1 VVLVCLE
8 WFLRGD
14 YLLSSSFHCFALSNF
29 QYKHSLDFH
38 QGNLNDNLDNVCKQS
53 QVKIN
58 ARHFKNLL
66 SDIFMGLKKP
76 LSEIDIVDINLKFK
90 NAGKVSIR
98 IKFKY

>member
-1 VVLVCLE
+1 MNSP
-8 WFLRGD
+8 
-14 YLLSSSFHCFALSNF
+14 YLLSPSFHCFALSNF
-29 QYKHSLDFH
+29 QYKHSLDLY
-38 QGNLNDNLDNVCKQS
+38 QGNLDDNLDDVCKQS